1 MHRLTEDLLDI
12 TRIESQSLR
21 LKKERLK
28 LNEIIENVVTD
39 SQNRILKEQNHKMK
53 LEFTSNK
60 EDVFVQ
66 ADMQRIVQVISN
78 LLDNAIKFIDGEQ
91 EGGVIQIRTER
102 KKYVDSGID
111 GGRSDYTHVIVSV
124 RDSGRGIDPE
134 IMTKLFT
141 KFTTTSMHGTGL
153 GLYISKNIVEAH
165 DGKIWA
171 ENNADGK
178 GATFYFSLPLSK

>member
-1 MHRLTEDLLDI
+1 
-12 TRIESQSLR
+12 

-39 SQNRILKEQNHKMK
+39 SQNHILKEQNHKMK
-53 LEFTSNK
+53 LEFISNK

-66 ADMQRIVQVISN
+66 ADRQRIVQVISN

-91 EGGVIQIRTER
+91 EGGVIQIRTEK
-102 KKYVDSGID
+102 KKYVD
-111 GGRSDYTHVIVSV
+111 GGRSDYTHVMVSV
-124 RDSGRGIDPE
+124 RDSGKGIDPE

-171 ENNADGK
+171 ENNGDGK